1 MSLLGPPSDTD
12 VSHSKRCQ
20 FHPLQDDQTSP
31 QAGLMIMQDICWV
44 GRARVARSRLR
55 RGRANE
61 QDRRDPPDAKRMVGR
76 GGLEPP
82 TSRLSG
88 VRSNHLSYRPISR
101 HAEAGG
107 LVEPI
112 GIEPMTS

>member
-1 MSLLGPPSDTD
+1 MFLSLND
-12 VSHSKRCQ
+12 VNSSEDRMIKPCGTG
-20 FHPLQDDQTSP
+20 LDDRIFLK
-31 QAGLMIMQDICWV
+31 A
-44 GRARVARSRLR
+44 
-55 RGRANE
+55 
-61 QDRRDPPDAKRMVGR
+61 MVGR

>member
-1 MSLLGPPSDTD
+1 MFLTLNDVNPSFTGR
-12 VSHSKRCQ
+12 SNQPNGR
-20 FHPLQDDQTSP
+20 LDDLVKS
-31 QAGLMIMQDICWV
+31 
-44 GRARVARSRLR
+44 
-55 RGRANE
+55 
-61 QDRRDPPDAKRMVGR
+61 AKGAMVGR

-88 VRSNHLSYRPISR
+88 VRSNHLSYRPILAR

>member
-1 MSLLGPPSDTD
+1 MFLTLND
-12 VSHSKRCQ
+12 VNFIRRS
-20 FHPLQDDQTSP
+20 DDQTLRT
-31 QAGLMIMQDICWV
+31 GLDDRIFF
-44 GRARVARSRLR
+44 
-55 RGRANE
+55 RGA
-61 QDRRDPPDAKRMVGR
+61 MVGR

-88 VRSNHLSYRPISR
+88 VRSNHLSYRPTCRSGSAGQILPVEGFEAC
-101 HAEAGG
+101 AEGASPRWRNPWS